1 MFQRNIYTHM
11 EINKMSDSACQKVHT
26 TINAFSRHVLSLC
39 CWYNSINMTTNEA
52 TKDAHNGYSFS

>member
-1 MFQRNIYTHM
+1 M

-26 TINAFSRHVLSLC
+26 TINAFSRHVPSLC